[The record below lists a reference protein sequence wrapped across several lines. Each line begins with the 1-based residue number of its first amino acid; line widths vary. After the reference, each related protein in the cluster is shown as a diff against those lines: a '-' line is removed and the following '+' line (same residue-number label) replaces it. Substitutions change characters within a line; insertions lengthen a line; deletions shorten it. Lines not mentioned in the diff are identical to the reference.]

1 MCVKPSNNN
10 SINRLKC
17 LNFILIQVH
26 YGFPITV
33 GTPPQNFVMNLDT
46 GSSDIWVPSVNCESP
61 ALCSEFN
68 FYQFE
73 NEI

>member
-1 MCVKPSNNN
+1 MYVKFY
-10 SINRLKC
+10 LKK
-17 LNFILIQVH
+17 IYQLIAFFLFVKLH

-61 ALCSEFN
+61 ALCSKFN
-68 FYQFE
+68 
-73 NEI
+73 